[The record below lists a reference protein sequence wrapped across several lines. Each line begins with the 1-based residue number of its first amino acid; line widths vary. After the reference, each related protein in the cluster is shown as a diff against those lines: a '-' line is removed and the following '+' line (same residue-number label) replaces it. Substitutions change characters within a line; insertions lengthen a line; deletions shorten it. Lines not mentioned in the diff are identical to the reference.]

1 MGYCEKFQ
9 EQPFVFEILSDI
21 SEATFENLEKLGAKK
36 IFAFDLEKIENGK
49 NKINNVESVYEY
61 EDSAIQFFRK
71 KDLIN
76 KIEYLKTC

>member
-1 MGYCEKFQ
+1 MKNSYCKKSPPHDYGTYLNIFYNYCEKFQ

-49 NKINNVESVYEY
+49 NKIRC
-61 EDSAIQFFRK
+61 I
-71 KDLIN
+71 
-76 KIEYLKTC
+76 